1 MGRQSH
7 HQGQESPLGAHQE
20 TRELVLAQ
28 VSDLLVLAEGLRV
41 MQARQ
46 GQVEEWV
53 LRLERELVQVMEQ
66 VQVEVQAEAKGWVQ
80 LELDLG

>member
-1 MGRQSH
+1 MSV
-7 HQGQESPLGAHQE
+7 QE

-28 VSDLLVLAEGLRV
+28 LGDLLVLAEGLRV

-46 GQVEEWV
+46 GQAEEWV
-53 LRLERELVQVMEQ
+53 LRLERELAQVLE
-66 VQVEVQAEAKGWVQ
+66 QVEVQVEAKGWVQ

>member
-1 MGRQSH
+1 MSV
-7 HQGQESPLGAHQE
+7 QE

-28 VSDLLVLAEGLRV
+28 LGDLLVLAEGLRV

-46 GQVEEWV
+46 GQAEEWV
-53 LRLERELVQVMEQ
+53 LRLERELVQVLE
-66 VQVEVQAEAKGWVQ
+66 QVEVQVEAKGWVQ

>member
-1 MGRQSH
+1 MSV
-7 HQGQESPLGAHQE
+7 QE

-28 VSDLLVLAEGLRV
+28 VSDLKVLAEGLRV

-53 LRLERELVQVMEQ
+53 LRLERDLVQVMEQ
-66 VQVEVQAEAKGWVQ
+66 VEVQVKAQEWVQ
-80 LELDLG
+80 LELDLDWG

>member
-1 MGRQSH
+1 MGHQLH
-7 HQGQESPLGAHQE
+7 PQGQESPLGAHQE

-66 VQVEVQAEAKGWVQ
+66 VQVQAQAQAKGWVQ

>member
-1 MGRQSH
+1 MGHQSRP
-7 HQGQESPLGAHQE
+7 QGQESPLGAHQE

-53 LRLERELVQVMEQ
+53 LRLERELVQVLEQ
-66 VQVEVQAEAKGWVQ
+66 VQVEVQAKGWVQ

>member
-1 MGRQSH
+1 MARQLH
-7 HQGQESPLGAHQE
+7 PQGQESPLAAPQE
-20 TRELVLAQ
+20 VRELVLVQ
-28 VSDLLVLAEGLRV
+28 VSDLVVLAEGLRV

-66 VQVEVQAEAKGWVQ
+66 VEVQAQATGWVQ
-80 LELDLG
+80 LELDLE

>member
-1 MGRQSH
+1 MSV
-7 HQGQESPLGAHQE
+7 QE
-20 TRELVLAQ
+20 TRALVLAQ
-28 VSDLLVLAEGLRV
+28 VSDLRVLAEGLRV

-53 LRLERELVQVMEQ
+53 LRLERELAQVLEQ
-66 VQVEVQAEAKGWVQ
+66 VQVEVQAKGWVQ

>member
-1 MGRQSH
+1 MSV
-7 HQGQESPLGAHQE
+7 QE

-28 VSDLLVLAEGLRV
+28 VSDLRVLAEGLRV

-53 LRLERELVQVMEQ
+53 LRLERELAQVLEQ
-66 VQVEVQAEAKGWVQ
+66 IQVEVQAKGWVQ

>member
-1 MGRQSH
+1 MSV
-7 HQGQESPLGAHQE
+7 QE

-28 VSDLLVLAEGLRV
+28 VSDLRVLAEGLRV
-41 MQARQ
+41 IQARQ

-53 LRLERELVQVMEQ
+53 LRLERELAQVLEQ
-66 VQVEVQAEAKGWVQ
+66 VQVEVQAKGWVQ

>member
-1 MGRQSH
+1 MS
-7 HQGQESPLGAHQE
+7 AQE

-28 VSDLLVLAEGLRV
+28 VGDLLVLAEGLRV

-53 LRLERELVQVMEQ
+53 LRLEKDLVQLME
-66 VQVEVQAEAKGWVQ
+66 QVEVQLKAQKWVQ
-80 LELDLG
+80 LELDLEWE

>member
-1 MGRQSH
+1 MSV
-7 HQGQESPLGAHQE
+7 QE

-28 VSDLLVLAEGLRV
+28 LGDLLVLAEGLRV

-46 GQVEEWV
+46 GQAEEWV
-53 LRLERELVQVMEQ
+53 LRLERDLAQVLE
-66 VQVEVQAEAKGWVQ
+66 QVEVQVEAKGWVQ

>member
-1 MGRQSH
+1 MSV
-7 HQGQESPLGAHQE
+7 QE

-28 VSDLLVLAEGLRV
+28 LGDLLVLAEGLRV

-46 GQVEEWV
+46 GQAEEWV

-66 VQVEVQAEAKGWVQ
+66 VEAQVEVKGWVQ

>member
-1 MGRQSH
+1 MSV
-7 HQGQESPLGAHQE
+7 QE

-28 VSDLLVLAEGLRV
+28 LGDLLVLAEGLRV

>member
-1 MGRQSH
+1 MGHQLH
-7 HQGQESPLGAHQE
+7 PQGQESPLAAPQE
-20 TRELVLAQ
+20 VRELVLVQ

-66 VQVEVQAEAKGWVQ
+66 VEVQAQATGWVQ
-80 LELDLG
+80 LELDLE